1 MTTAIVCG
9 SGGYRTVFI
18 HGALSE
24 FETAGFRAEAYAG
37 TSASGLPAA
46 CAAVGASRE
55 IGADYWQKAL
65 AMKTTVERG
74 MSDVMLISIAE
85 WGDYIRARLFQPGMP
100 RYLIPASLVINE
112 TAAAQTQSEQARRLG
127 RKLLL
132 AAARRQAEPWVQEN
146 LESHLFDT
154 HGEPRLTPEN
164 FDEVLYASTRMM
176 HAWDV
181 PAWIQGK
188 PYIDASYLC
197 AIPAVEVA
205 EKGYDEVIAI
215 AADPPGALY
224 RDIFGT
230 WEVPH
235 EHHGVP
241 IHLIMPDYEVGKA
254 GADFTDATPEGLV
267 QVYEHGREK
276 ARQFLDKRKL

>member
-1 MTTAIVCG
+1 MPTAIVCG

-24 FETAGFRAEAYAG
+24 FETAGYRAEAYAG

-46 CAAVGASRE
+46 CAAVGASQQ

-65 AMKTTVERG
+65 AMKATVERG
-74 MSDVMLISIAE
+74 MSDVMLTSIAE
-85 WGDYIRARLFQPGMP
+85 WGSFIRERLFQPGMP
-100 RYLIPASLVINE
+100 RFLIPASLVKTE
-112 TAAAQTQSEQARRLG
+112 EAAAQTQSEQARRLG

-132 AAARRQAEPWVQEN
+132 AAARRQPESWVQTH

-154 HGEPRLTPEN
+154 QGEPRLTPEN

-181 PAWIQGK
+181 PAWIQGQ
-188 PYIDASYLC
+188 PYVDASYLC
-197 AIPAVEVA
+197 AIPAVEIA
-205 EKGYDEVIAI
+205 EKGYEVIAI
-215 AADPPGALY
+215 AADPPGPLY

-230 WEVPH
+230 RTVPAEVN
-235 EHHGVP
+235 GQP
-241 IHLIMPDYEVGKA
+241 IHLIMPDYEVGQA
-254 GADFTDATPEGLV
+254 GADFTDATPEGLIR
-267 QVYEHGREK
+267 VYEHGREK
-276 ARQFLDKRKL
+276 ARQFLASR